1 MFGET
6 VRLLSLMK
14 PSNFS
19 YFSSLVQIRLDD
31 FDLEHQRE
39 AQTAFLRQGM
49 NSAVLLLYVE
59 MNCLL
64 LLFHYMDNAPVDT
77 FAKRTCKGI

>member
-31 FDLEHQRE
+31 FDLEHPPP
-39 AQTAFLRQGM
+39 THPPTVKYFT
-49 NSAVLLLYVE
+49 
-59 MNCLL
+59 
-64 LLFHYMDNAPVDT
+64 VDPLGFT
-77 FAKRTCKGI
+77 FFVTFTEVDVHIKHGNISNNKASVQ

>member
-19 YFSSLVQIRLDD
+19 YFSSLVQILDD
-31 FDLEHQRE
+31 FDLEHPPPPP
-39 AQTAFLRQGM
+39 TPPPTVKYFT
-49 NSAVLLLYVE
+49 
-59 MNCLL
+59 
-64 LLFHYMDNAPVDT
+64 VDPLGLT
-77 FAKRTCKGI
+77 FFVTFTEVDVHIKHGNISNNKASVQ

>member
-31 FDLEHQRE
+31 FDLEHPPPHPP
-39 AQTAFLRQGM
+39 THSPTVKYFT
-49 NSAVLLLYVE
+49 
-59 MNCLL
+59 
-64 LLFHYMDNAPVDT
+64 VDPLGLT
-77 FAKRTCKGI
+77 FFVTFTEVDVHIKHGNISNNKASVQ